1 MDRQL
6 SSDHL
11 VNVLV
16 DGEQGGYLAT
26 RHLIQAGHQ
35 KIAYISG
42 PSNSYDNALRYQ
54 GYLRAMREAGLEEKS
69 KWRLNG
75 NFVREGGYSATKM
88 MIMQGEL
95 PSAVFYGNDEMAIG
109 GLKALEERG
118 ISVPNDISVIGFDD
132 IQLSEYV
139 HPPLTTIRQP
149 KHEAGSLAGHL
160 LFQMLNGEAVD
171 PSYTLTINM
180 IERSSVRSV

>member
-69 KWRLNG
+69 KWRLSG

-88 MIMQGEL
+88 MIMQGDL

-118 ISVPNDISVIGFDD
+118 VSVPNDISVIG
-132 IQLSEYV
+132 LSGV
-139 HPPLTTIRQP
+139 SVVRICASTADNDTPA
-149 KHEAGSLAGHL
+149 EA
-160 LFQMLNGEAVD
+160 
-171 PSYTLTINM
+171 
-180 IERSSVRSV
+180 